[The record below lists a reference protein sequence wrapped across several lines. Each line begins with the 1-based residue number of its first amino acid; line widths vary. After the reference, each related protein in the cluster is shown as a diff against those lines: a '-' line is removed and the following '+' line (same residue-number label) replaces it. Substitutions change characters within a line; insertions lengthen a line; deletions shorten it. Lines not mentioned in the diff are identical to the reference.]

1 MKYTFTAIFI
11 AFAAIMSGQSLD
23 KFSQDS
29 VLYLT
34 DEQEA
39 FMIDKE
45 TKFLFKTGPIGIE
58 RKLSQAFSINAVF
71 QPRYSGR
78 DGLRGKAGVEI
89 RYYYKMPR
97 LIREGKQ
104 ANNLSSEYFSAGLGY
119 DGDLAL
125 KNPFILKSLD
135 YSLTWGSQKR
145 FLNYGYFDYGIKLGY
160 EDYVYDLSVYGFS
173 TFEAKSIRLSTKTA
187 VGFAFGKNYKIDDV
201 IKCPIF
207 KCHLDRKTAFKL
219 NFNKVFDIAYGTTN
233 KIDKYRLTA
242 TLNPNISYEYKLG
255 SSAFSI
261 DQDLDIL
268 IGFSTR
274 ISKLNPKAGI
284 SQYSLGYTVGLR
296 HYFQLNSNLRKGK
309 SGNNLSGVYWFAS
322 GSFQY
327 GDSKLPALDED
338 INIQIG
344 KHKYLDVHCG
354 IGFQKTMLNDFYYDF
369 QGGVQLKRFQEGIIG
384 DRDSHYSDLYINFKV
399 GKLF

>member
-1 MKYTFTAIFI
+1 
-11 AFAAIMSGQSLD
+11 MSGQSVD
-23 KFSQDS
+23 QFSQDS

-34 DEQEA
+34 TEQEA

-45 TKFLFKTGPIGIE
+45 TTYLIKTGPLGFE
-58 RKLSQAFSINAVF
+58 SKLSQAYSINTIF
-71 QPRYSGR
+71 QPGYTRLSG
-78 DGLRGKAGVEI
+78 LNAKAGLEL
-89 RYYYKMPR
+89 RYYYKMPK
-97 LIREGKQ
+97 LIKEGKQ
-104 ANNLSSEYFSAGLGY
+104 ANNLSSEYFSAGIGF
-119 DGDLAL
+119 DGDLGIR
-125 KNPFILKSLD
+125 NPQILKSLH
-135 YSLTWGSQKR
+135 YSVSWGSQKR
-145 FLNYGYFDYGIKLGY
+145 FLNYGYFDYGIKFGY
-160 EDYVYDLSVYGFS
+160 EDFVYDLSAVGH
-173 TFEAKSIRLSTKTA
+173 TGLEAKSIRLSTKTA

-219 NFNKVFDIAYGTTN
+219 NYNKLFDIAYGTN
-233 KIDKYRLTA
+233 SAINKYRLTA
-242 TLNPNISYEYKLG
+242 TLNPNISYEHKLG

-261 DQDLDIL
+261 DQDLDVL
-268 IGFSTR
+268 VGLSTK

-284 SQYSLGYTVGLR
+284 SQYSIGYTLGLR
-296 HYFQLNSNLRKGK
+296 HYFQLNKNLRKGK
-309 SGNNLSGVYWFAS
+309 SGNNLSGAYWFLS

-344 KHKYLDVHCG
+344 KHKYVDIHYG

-369 QGGVQLKRFQEGIIG
+369 QGGIQLERFQEGIIG
-384 DRDSHYSDLYINFKV
+384 DLDSHFSDVYINFKV